1 MQNETNRLH
10 QSRGNK
16 LSAKEILKYAELCES
31 LNRFEVSSLFAKY
44 VDRIKLYVVAEY
56 SEWTV
61 RIH

>member
-1 MQNETNRLH
+1 M
-10 QSRGNK
+10 K

-31 LNRFEVSSLFAKY
+31 LNRFAVSSLFAKY